1 MTAGLMA
8 TGLPLA
14 GGELRVPAGA
24 LARVALGSAADTS
37 GLLAGLAGLAPLGGG
52 ASVSVAGEPLA
63 AAVAA
68 GWVGYVSRDYGLVG
82 TLTAAENLVVSL
94 LGRPGQGSGA
104 AVWRRAEQQ
113 LATVGL
119 APATWHNLVEE
130 LSGGQQQR
138 VAIARA
144 LVLRPRLLVL
154 DDPTS
159 ELDPDSA
166 ALVAEVLTRAA
177 AHGACGVL
185 ATDDE
190 PLVAACSL
198 HLPRLVSPP
207 GRQGDHGG

>member
-1 MTAGLMA
+1 VTAGLVA
-8 TGLPLA
+8 TGLR
-14 GGELRVPAGA
+14 GGLELRVPAGV
-24 LARVALGSAADTS
+24 LARVPAGWAAEVS
-37 GLLAGLAGLAPLGGG
+37 SLLAGLAGLGPLGPD
-52 ASVSVAGEPLA
+52 AAVSVDGEPLA
-63 AAVAA
+63 RAVAA
-68 GWVGYVSRDYGLVG
+68 GWVGYVGRDYTLVG

-113 LATVGL
+113 LAAVGL

-144 LVLRPRLLVL
+144 LVLRPRLLVM

-166 ALVAEVLTRAA
+166 ALVAEVLVRAA
-177 AHGACGVL
+177 AHGACGLL
-185 ATDDE
+185 ATQDE
-190 PLVAACSL
+190 PLVAACT
-198 HLPRLVSPP
+198 
-207 GRQGDHGG
+207 G

>member
-1 MTAGLMA
+1 MTGGLVA
-8 TGLPLA
+8 TGLVGA
-14 GGELRVPAGA
+14 EELRVPAGV
-24 LARVALGSAADTS
+24 LARVAFGSAAETS
-37 GLLAGLAGLAPLGGG
+37 ALLAGLAGLRRLDRH
-52 ASVSVAGEPLA
+52 ASVSVDGEPLA
-63 AAVAA
+63 GVIAA
-68 GWVGYVSRDYGLVG
+68 GGVGYVSRDYGLVG
-82 TLTAAENLVVSL
+82 TLTAAENLVVAL

-104 AVWRRAEQQ
+104 AIWRRAEQQ
-113 LATVGL
+113 LAAVGL

-185 ATDDE
+185 ATDDQ
-190 PLVAACSL
+190 PVIAACSQT
-198 HLPRLVSPP
+198 VAAP
-207 GRQGDHGG
+207 GSGLAHGRRSAG